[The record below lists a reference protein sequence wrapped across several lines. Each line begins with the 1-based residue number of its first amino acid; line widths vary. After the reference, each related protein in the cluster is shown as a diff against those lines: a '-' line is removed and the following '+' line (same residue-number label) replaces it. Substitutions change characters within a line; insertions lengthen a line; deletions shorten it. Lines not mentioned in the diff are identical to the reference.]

1 MLIYIFKV
9 DSIWLY
15 VKEGVRKILLF
26 WYFYHLKKALV
37 VREIISLLCWLREKN
52 DFWQL
57 TLVSLKTYAIWYYSG
72 YGSEAAMIF
81 SCANGHKLHGAPS
94 VHCSILGEWGAE
106 QPTCKCES
114 PLHSPV
120 LILLLSGYLWH
131 PWLHRAWPNCW
142 IWAQLWRFSGHYM
155 QARFQTSR

>member
-1 MLIYIFKV
+1 MTTYQEIFTFSWPLRGRGGGGQPKR
-9 DSIWLY
+9 SAWP
-15 VKEGVRKILLF
+15 LF
-26 WYFYHLKKALV
+26 SRFFLWFP
-37 VREIISLLCWLREKN
+37 LCWLREKN

-114 PLHSPV
+114 SFPSPL
-120 LILLLSGYLWH
+120 LLLLFLSGYLWH
-131 PWLHRAWPNCW
+131 SWLRRAWPNCW
-142 IWAQLWRFSGHYM
+142 IWAQLWWFSCHYL